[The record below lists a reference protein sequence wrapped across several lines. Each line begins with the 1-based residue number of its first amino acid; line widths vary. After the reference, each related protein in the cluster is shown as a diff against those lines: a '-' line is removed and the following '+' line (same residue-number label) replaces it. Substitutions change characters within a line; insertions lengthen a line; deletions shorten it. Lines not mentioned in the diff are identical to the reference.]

1 MKRNNYIQARGD
13 YFYYLEVWDKS
24 LLRDSLISNILDED
38 SMRPYYVNGSQ
49 RQLNRVNKIEC
60 ALFWKNKSSAEHRI
74 ETLKW
79 SRPNDDYK
87 YVVKELNREQFIN
100 IIPNEFKGNSMENIY
115 WKSNS
120 ELKSKEINYQK
131 KIEHAERFKV

>member
-1 MKRNNYIQARGD
+1 VKKCNYIQPRGD

-38 SMRPYYVNGSQ
+38 SMKPYYVNGSQ

-60 ALFWKNKSSAEHRI
+60 ALFWKNEGSAKHRI

-79 SRPNDDYK
+79 ARPNDDYK
-87 YVVKELNREQFIN
+87 YVIKVLNREQFIN
-100 IIPNEFKGNSMENIY
+100 IIPDEFKGNSIENIY
-115 WKSNS
+115 WKLNS
-120 ELKSKEINYQK
+120 ELKLKEINYQK
-131 KIEHAERFKV
+131 KIEHAEKFKV

>member
-1 MKRNNYIQARGD
+1 VKRNNYIQARGD

>member
-1 MKRNNYIQARGD
+1 VKRNNYIQARGD

-49 RQLNRVNKIEC
+49 RQLNRVNRIEC